1 MEIDA
6 PETGYR
12 RKKQPELVHRA
23 LLDQAAKLAVEQGLA
38 AVTVQAVAEAA
49 GVTKGGLLHHF
60 PSKQAL
66 ITAVFA
72 DLLEALDRQLDTR
85 IAADPEPRG
94 AFTRAYLDSVF
105 DMEPETNGAVWAALA
120 ISMLTDPH
128 LRHLW
133 SDWVEARQE
142 RHRATDGTRAL
153 AAIRLAADGIW
164 LADLTGVAVEE
175 RAAMRDFLVQQT
187 RPDDGTHRPG

>member
-1 MEIDA
+1 METDP

-12 RKKQPELVHRA
+12 RRKQPELVHRA
-23 LLDQAAKLAVEQGLA
+23 LLDQTAKLVVEHGLA

-66 ITAVFA
+66 IDAVFA
-72 DLLEALDRQLDTR
+72 DLLEALDRQLDAR

-105 DMEPETNGAVWAALA
+105 AIEPEGYAAVWAALA
-120 ISMLTDPH
+120 ISMLTDPP
-128 LRHLW
+128 LRQQLA
-133 SDWVEARQE
+133 DWQGARQA
-142 RHRATDGTRAL
+142 RHRATDGSQAL

-164 LADLTGVAVEE
+164 LADLTGVTVER
-175 RAAMRDFLVQQT
+175 RADMRAFLLRLT
-187 RPDDGTHRPG
+187 YGG

>member
-1 MEIDA
+1 METDA

-23 LLDQAAKLAVEQGLA
+23 LLDHAAKLAVDHGLA

-66 ITAVFA
+66 INAVFA
-72 DLLEALDRQLDTR
+72 DLLDALDRQLDGR

-94 AFTRAYLDSVF
+94 AFTRAYIDSVF
-105 DMEPETNGAVWAALA
+105 AIEPEGNAAVWAALA
-120 ISMLTDPH
+120 ISMLTDPP
-128 LRHLW
+128 LRQLW
-133 SDWVEARQE
+133 ADWIQDRQD
-142 RHRATDGTRAL
+142 RHRDTDGTLAL

-164 LADLTGVAVEE
+164 LADLTGVTVEE
-175 RAAMRDFLVQQT
+175 RAAMRDFLIGQT
-187 RPDDGTHRPG
+187 RAQETV

>member
-1 MEIDA
+1 MATDY

-12 RKKQPELVHRA
+12 RRKQPELVHRA
-23 LLDQAAKLAVEQGLA
+23 LLDHAARLAVEHGLA

-66 ITAVFA
+66 IDAVFA
-72 DLLEALDRQLDTR
+72 DLLEALDRQLDAR

-94 AFTRAYLDSVF
+94 AFTRAYLASVF
-105 DMEPETNGAVWAALA
+105 DTGPEANAAAWAALA

-128 LRHLW
+128 LRRRW
-133 SDWVEARQE
+133 SDWVEGRQE
-142 RHRATDGTRAL
+142 RHRATDGTPAL

-175 RAAMRDFLVQQT
+175 RAAMRDFLIRQT
-187 RPDDGTHRPG
+187 RANAP

>member
-1 MEIDA
+1 METDT

-23 LLDQAAKLAVEQGLA
+23 LLDHAAKLAVEQGLA

-105 DMEPETNGAVWAALA
+105 DIEPKTNGAVWAALA

-128 LRHLW
+128 LRRLW
-133 SDWVEARQE
+133 SDWVGARQE
-142 RHRATDGTRAL
+142 RHRTTDGTQAL

-164 LADLTGVAVEE
+164 LADLTGVTVERRME
-175 RAAMRDFLVQQT
+175 MRDFLVQQT
-187 RPDDGTHRPG
+187 RSGS

>member
-1 MEIDA
+1 MES
-6 PETGYR
+6 GYR

-23 LLDQAAKLAVEQGLA
+23 LMDQAARLAVDEGLA

-66 ITAVFA
+66 IDAVFA
-72 DLLEALDRQLDTR
+72 DLLEALDRQLDAR

-94 AFTRAYLDSVF
+94 AFTRAYLASVF
-105 DMEPETNGAVWAALA
+105 DTGPEANAAAWAALA

-128 LRHLW
+128 LRRRW

-142 RHRATDGTRAL
+142 RHRATDGTLAL
-153 AAIRLAADGIW
+153 AAVRLAADGIW

-175 RAAMRDFLVQQT
+175 RAGLRDFLVRQT
-187 RPDDGTHRPG
+187 RTNAP